1 MGRFFKEI
9 SVLIL
14 QYREQKVMKK
24 QLVIL
29 GIVTLLLTTCLSGCS
44 SQGITVHKI
53 SGEPRNSVNITE
65 QQMKNSPHLKEAILT
80 NKSVETSQQEMNQ
93 LRGILEFFNT
103 EIIQY
108 QNGYYEIGFFAAD

>member
-1 MGRFFKEI
+1 
-9 SVLIL
+9 
-14 QYREQKVMKK
+14 MKK
-24 QLVIL
+24 QLLLI
-29 GIVTLLLTTCLSGCS
+29 GIIALLLTTFLSGCS

-53 SGEPRNSVNITE
+53 SGEPRNSVNMTE

-103 EIIQY
+103 EIIHY

>member
-1 MGRFFKEI
+1 
-9 SVLIL
+9 
-14 QYREQKVMKK
+14 MKK
-24 QLVIL
+24 QLLII
-29 GIVTLLLTTCLSGCS
+29 GIVTLLLTTWLSGCS

-53 SGEPRNSVNITE
+53 IGQPRNSVNMTE
-65 QQMKNSPHLKEAILT
+65 QQMKHFPRLKEAILT

-108 QNGYYEIGFFAAD
+108 QDEYYEILFYAAD

>member
-1 MGRFFKEI
+1 
-9 SVLIL
+9 
-14 QYREQKVMKK
+14 MKK
-24 QLVIL
+24 KLSLI
-29 GIVTLLLTTCLSGCS
+29 GIVALLLASFLSGCS

-53 SGEPRNSVNITE
+53 SGEPRNSVNMTE
-65 QQMKNSPHLKEAILT
+65 QQMKNFPHLKEAILT

>member
-1 MGRFFKEI
+1 
-9 SVLIL
+9 
-14 QYREQKVMKK
+14 MKK

-65 QQMKNSPHLKEAILT
+65 QQMKNFPHLKEAILT

-103 EIIQY
+103 EIIHY
-108 QNGYYEIGFFAAD
+108 KNGYYEIGFFAAD